1 MEKILTVVIPSY
13 NTEKY
18 MDECLPFFLDDRIL
32 KDVEMLIINDGSKD
46 NTSLTA
52 EKYAKKFPDTVRL
65 ITKENG
71 GHGSVINRGIEE
83 ASGKYFKVVD
93 GDDWVVTENFAGLV
107 EKLKHTDA
115 DLVMNPYIK
124 YHIGRKTES
133 LVEMPI
139 HDYDTVK
146 KFDVV
151 AKDLNTLELHGITFK
166 TSILKENNIKMQE
179 KCYYEDSEY
188 DLYPIPYIDTIVFYK
203 EPVYV
208 YRIGS
213 PTQSVNMSN
222 AVKNLD
228 MHYTILKNMINFYSN
243 LGSGISDE
251 KRDYMI
257 RFIVSR
263 IQSQYGIYLKIKFG
277 KDAKKGMLEFD
288 SNLKQLSRE
297 LYDKSMTLP
306 IRFIRSKSW
315 ICYFMAYMSFK
326 VKRIKRGF

>member
-18 MDECLPFFLDDRIL
+18 MDECLPFFLDERIL
-32 KDVEMLIINDGSKD
+32 NDIEILIINDGSKD
-46 NTSLTA
+46 NTSLLA
-52 EKYAKKFPDTVRL
+52 EKYVKKFPNTVRL

-83 ASGKYFKVVD
+83 AGGKYFKVVD
-93 GDDWVVTENFAGLV
+93 GDDWVVTENFTDLV
-107 EKLKHTDA
+107 QKLKHMDA
-115 DLVMNPYIK
+115 DLVINPYIK

-133 LVEMPI
+133 VVEMPI
-139 HDYDTVK
+139 HDYGTVK
-146 KFDVV
+146 KFDTV
-151 AKDLNTLELHGITFK
+151 AKNLNTLELHGITFR
-166 TSILKENNIKMQE
+166 TSILKDNNIKMQE

-228 MHYTILKNMINFYSN
+228 MHYKILKNMISFYHN
-243 LGSGISDE
+243 LGNEISDE
-251 KRDYMI
+251 KRDYII
-257 RFIVSR
+257 RFVVSR

-288 SNLKQLSRE
+288 NNLKKLSRE

-315 ICYFMAYMSFK
+315 ICYLMAYMSFK